1 MLEKWSSGVVQRC
14 CTAKRNGL
22 NGAQSWPGN
31 PLSPPNGEPRTHLVL
46 SEKVG
51 VGKGIGSRA
60 RDEFGRSPGGIASS
74 RSAVF
79 EVHDRPDPAS
89 GYVQNYRPVRG
100 ARGRA
105 PSHLWTPNRASQL
118 RVKLGGRESRRR
130 NLRNWLPCARL
141 RPSKSPGNAL
151 LADKSRLSSRR
162 Q

>member
-1 MLEKWSSGVVQRC
+1 VLERWSRGVLERWSSGVVQRC
-14 CTAKRNGL
+14 YTAKRNGL

-51 VGKGIGSRA
+51 LGKGIGFRFPS
-60 RDEFGRSPGGIASS
+60 EHGLGGIASS
-74 RSAVF
+74 RSVVF

-105 PSHLWTPNRASQL
+105 PSHVMDPYP
-118 RVKLGGRESRRR
+118 RE
-130 NLRNWLPCARL
+130 
-141 RPSKSPGNAL
+141 PSKSEACRARISASKSAELPTVRATSAL
-151 LADKSRLSSRR
+151 RISR
-162 Q
+162 